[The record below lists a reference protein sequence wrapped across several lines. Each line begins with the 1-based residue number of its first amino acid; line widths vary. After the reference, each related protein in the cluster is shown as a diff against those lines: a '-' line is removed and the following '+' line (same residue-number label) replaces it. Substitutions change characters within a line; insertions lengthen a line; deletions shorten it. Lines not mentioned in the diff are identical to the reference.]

1 MLDVVQTG
9 GLLDRSRTGAFDF
22 SRLFKC
28 GSLAT
33 FRVEKRPYDDVTG
46 HLKVDNALHPSFLPG
61 RVAADLSKVA
71 EVAEPKSEGW
81 AMRCQGVSTASNPS
95 TPVDS

>member
-46 HLKVDNALHPSFLPG
+46 RLKVDNVLPG
-61 RVAADLSKVA
+61 RVPPTFQKLQK
-71 EVAEPKSEGW
+71 W
-81 AMRCQGVSTASNPS
+81 QNPS
-95 TPVDS
+95 VKARL

>member
-9 GLLDRSRTGAFDF
+9 GLLDRSRTGAFAF

-61 RVAADLSKVA
+61 RVLPTFQKLQ
-71 EVAEPKSEGW
+71 KW
-81 AMRCQGVSTASNPS
+81 QNPR
-95 TPVDS
+95 VMKAGL

>member
-22 SRLFKC
+22 PRLFKC

-33 FRVEKRPYDDVTG
+33 FRVETLWALAASYAEKKRPYDDVTG

-61 RVAADLSKVA
+61 RVLPTFQKLQ
-71 EVAEPKSEGW
+71 KW
-81 AMRCQGVSTASNPS
+81 QNPR
-95 TPVDS
+95 VKAGL